1 METQYEVLYIIF
13 LLASIHM
20 TWILGKR
27 QGIVDTLDYLEE
39 KGDIELDEDWK
50 IVLDTMLIFWYNIY
64 VVERIYYAKEYAD
77 AGLHNQTRAYVWH
90 E

>member
-39 KGDIELDEDWK
+39 KGDIELDEVWK
-50 IVLDTMLIFWYNIY
+50 IVLDTMLIFW
-64 VVERIYYAKEYAD
+64 
-77 AGLHNQTRAYVWH
+77 
-90 E
+90 